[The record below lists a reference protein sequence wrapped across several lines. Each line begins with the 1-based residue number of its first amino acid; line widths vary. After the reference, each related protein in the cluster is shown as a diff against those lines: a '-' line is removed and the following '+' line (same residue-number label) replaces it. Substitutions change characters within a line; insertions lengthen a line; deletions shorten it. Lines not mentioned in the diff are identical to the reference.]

1 MENKA
6 PSLKVKIICVAMAV
20 VMALIAFIAGKLQM
34 SVYNNLTENC
44 TAQVTGVVD
53 NRAQGRILRDDPAVT
68 KYLSGIGR
76 NHHWIHIKVTT
87 DDVFKT
93 GEIYADLG
101 SERLYEVVYIHY
113 DPNDPGEYYLG
124 SRIHKYKDYAVTLYL
139 ISGLVALGTLLL
151 AWAVFR
157 KKPER
162 PAQKNLDSE
171 I

>member
-1 MENKA
+1 MRWCI
-6 PSLKVKIICVAMAV
+6 S
-20 VMALIAFIAGKLQM
+20 
-34 SVYNNLTENC
+34 
-44 TAQVTGVVD
+44 
-53 NRAQGRILRDDPAVT
+53 
-68 KYLSGIGR
+68 
-76 NHHWIHIKVTT
+76 TT
-87 DDVFKT
+87 T
-93 GEIYADLG
+93 
-101 SERLYEVVYIHY
+101 
-113 DPNDPGEYYLG
+113 PNDPGEYYLG